1 MNKGLETLISAIIA
15 GLVMP
20 AESYAYIDPGS
31 GSYVIQVLIGLLM
44 GALYAVKIYWSRLSG
59 ALRQFLEKIGN
70 AQK

>member
-1 MNKGLETLISAIIA
+1 MKKGLKMLISAVLA
-15 GLVMP
+15 GLVIP

-59 ALRQFLEKIGN
+59 ALRQFFEKRGN